1 MNSAPL
7 PSAIRAQARAMFLN
21 YLAAQNGGKVAV
33 FETRDFM
40 TDRPLNEP
48 KFIGVAESKTAA
60 RNAFGFFYVG
70 NNCEVISL

>member
-1 MNSAPL
+1 MNSATL
-7 PSAIRAQARAMFLN
+7 PSVQRAQARHLFLN
-21 YLAAQNGGKVAV
+21 YLAAQNTGKVAV
-33 FETRDFM
+33 FEIRDFM

-70 NNCEVISL
+70 NNCDIVSL